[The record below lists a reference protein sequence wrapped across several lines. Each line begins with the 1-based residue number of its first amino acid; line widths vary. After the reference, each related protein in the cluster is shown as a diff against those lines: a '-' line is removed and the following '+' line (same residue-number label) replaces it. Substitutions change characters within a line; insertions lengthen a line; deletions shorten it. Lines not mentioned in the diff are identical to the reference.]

1 MITRGSKYFYG
12 AAVVGVITALVYGFI
27 TGASANGGV
36 LNVFDEG
43 NLVNSVVGPLS
54 FGWKGWVGDQVGYSI
69 LMAFAGTMAVL
80 GGFTSAFR
88 DGSPEAL
95 AELEGATVENGR
107 VAGGVDLRVA
117 TPQGL
122 TYWPIVAAFSVGAVI
137 VGLAVSSTLF
147 VIGCIGLVVATV
159 EWTVRAW
166 SERATGDPAENKA
179 IRDKFMHP
187 LEIPIGATI
196 GVALI
201 VFAMSRI
208 LLAVSKVGAVFVI
221 IILAAVIFAAA
232 VAIANR
238 PQLKRSMLVGAL
250 LVGGVVIIG
259 GGIVGGIVGQREI
272 EKKHGGEEESLAVSP
287 TPAPAAGAVGLD
299 QIDAT
304 GFGDPVVG
312 D

>member
-1 MITRGSKYFYG
+1 MITRGSKYFYAA
-12 AAVVGVITALVYGFI
+12 AAVGVLTALVYGFL

-36 LNVFDEG
+36 LAVFDEG
-43 NLVNSVVGPLS
+43 NLVNSIVGPLS
-54 FGWKGWVGDQVGYSI
+54 FGWKGWVGDQIGYSI

-95 AELEGATVENGR
+95 AELEGARVENGK
-107 VAGGVDLRVA
+107 VSGGVDLRVP

-122 TYWPIVAAFSVGAVI
+122 TFWPIIAAFSVGAVI

-147 VIGCIGLVVATV
+147 VIGCIGLLVAAV

-166 SERATGDPAENKA
+166 SERATGDPVENKA
-179 IRDKFMHP
+179 IRDKFMYP

-208 LLAVSKVGAVFVI
+208 LLAVSKLGAVFVI
-221 IILAAVIFAAA
+221 IVLASAIFAAA
-232 VAIANR
+232 VVIANR
-238 PQLKRSMLVGAL
+238 PQLKRSLLVGAL
-250 LVGGVVIIG
+250 LVGGLVIIG
-259 GGIVGGIVGQREI
+259 GGIAGGIVGQREI
-272 EKKHGGEEESLAVSP
+272 EEKHGGEESL
-287 TPAPAAGAVGLD
+287 GAVELPAEIR
-299 QIDAT
+299 IDAARP
-304 GFGDPVVG
+304 GDSVAG